1 MRKVLEKQG
10 YEVWARWDS
19 EANIFELFNDSD
31 AVCYV
36 GFASDLKECVTN
48 GTWWIDEQLA
58 EAKWNES

>member
-1 MRKVLEKQG
+1 MKKILAKQG

-19 EANIFELFNDSD
+19 EANIYELFNDSD

-36 GFASDLKECVTN
+36 GFASTLKECVTN